1 MHSDFI
7 EDRGPAEYFHGRQEI
22 TDTFTSAL
30 KRYRA
35 KKGGTTFLIQGAPG
49 AGKTAL
55 LAVLSEKARGEK
67 WTVATINLKDLHN
80 PASMAQ
86 ALDKSYNIDK
96 QVALSYGVEF
106 FGRAHVKRIQGSASS
121 EDILRNFAPRRGL
134 ILVLDEAQYLGNLND
149 TPTEKHLVRDTL
161 DMIHNGGFGKPI
173 MLLAAGLGT
182 TESAFKSLG
191 ISRFVGESLINLG
204 RLDKE
209 SERKVIR
216 DWIVKEGGAK
226 GNLDPWIDAIVK
238 ETHGWPQ
245 HIISY
250 VKPAASYLKSNN
262 RQMTDDGLRIIL
274 EKGNEFRKIY
284 YETRAKDIDMEQ
296 RQSLAR
302 SLAHLPIGGTTT
314 RTSIIS
320 ILREEYPPEVADNLF
335 KQALEQ
341 GIIDKRKGGVY
352 GVPIPSMQT
361 WLIEEYGR
369 EQIDIPEIEDDSL
382 KQEKDASKW
391 SRER

>member
-1 MHSDFI
+1 MMRSDFI
-7 EDRGPAEYFHGRQEI
+7 EDRGPSEYFHGRQEI
-22 TDTFTSAL
+22 IDTFTSAL

-35 KKGGTTFLIQGAPG
+35 KKGGTTFLIKGAPG

-55 LAVLSEKARGEK
+55 LAVLSEKAQGEK

-106 FGRAHVKRIQGSASS
+106 VGRAHVKRIQGSARS
-121 EDILRNFAPRRGL
+121 EDILRNFALRRGL
-134 ILVLDEAQYLGNLND
+134 ILVLDEAQRLGLIPD
-149 TPTEKHLVRDTL
+149 KSTEKTDVSDTL
-161 DMIHNGGFGKPI
+161 DKIHNGGLDKPI

-226 GNLDPWIDAIVK
+226 GNPDPWIDAIAK

-250 VKPAASYLKSNN
+250 VKPAVRYLKSNN
-262 RQMTDDGLRIIL
+262 RQMTDEGLRIVL
-274 EKGNEFRKIY
+274 EKGAEFRLQY
-284 YETRAKDIDMEQ
+284 YRQRA
-296 RQSLAR
+296 R
-302 SLAHLPIGGTTT
+302 G
-314 RTSIIS
+314 
-320 ILREEYPPEVADNLF
+320 
-335 KQALEQ
+335 
-341 GIIDKRKGGVY
+341 IDKRKRQVLAKTFSNSSLGETMEIDDIKSSFEQEYSKEEADSLFDKALKKGIIDERDDGDY
-352 GVPIPSMQT
+352 GIPIPSMQT
-361 WLIEEYGR
+361 WLIEEYG
-369 EQIDIPEIEDDSL
+369 
-382 KQEKDASKW
+382 
-391 SRER
+391 